1 MDICKVFHFWGQGK
15 WPAAITWVELGRILI
30 PSEASQPLANYFP
43 AIFQLLGLS
52 AELETTSHC
61 IQSTPQ
67 IAVNFLSMESRV
79 ISVLLLARGI
89 SPQNPG
95 PEWERRKGIQCC
107 SPGDTWPCS
116 STGKSPGLHSAKD
129 WEKINAHY
137 LLYEPQIPSI
147 SLSNWWVPK
156 KTISLFTLWKTLPQK
171 IMFSHNLQVSGK
183 EEEASADFFNP

>member
-1 MDICKVFHFWGQGK
+1 MDICKAFHFWGQGK

-52 AELETTSHC
+52 AELETTFHR

-89 SPQNPG
+89 SPQYPG
-95 PEWERRKGIQCC
+95 PEWGRRRVSSAVPLGT
-107 SPGDTWPCS
+107 PGHAAAQGYT
-116 STGKSPGLHSAKD
+116 AKD

-137 LLYEPQIPSI
+137 LLYAPQIPSI
-147 SLSNWWVPK
+147 SLSSWWVPK
-156 KTISLFTLWKTLPQK
+156 KTISLFIPWKTLPLK

-183 EEEASADFFNP
+183 EEEASADFF